1 MEAALRIVA
10 RKDSLTAV
18 RVSIIIVTYNSSRVI
33 GACLTSLAA
42 DAQSGT
48 LEVIV
53 VDNASA
59 DGTPDFVRREFPWAK
74 VIAGNENLGYSK
86 GVNVGIREARARYL
100 FILNP
105 DTVVKRGAVAKLID
119 YMDQNPAV
127 GIAGPKLV
135 FQDGSVQLS
144 CRRFYTLTVLLLR
157 RTPLGKLV
165 KNPKPVR
172 DHLMLDFDH
181 NSTREVDWL
190 LGAAMFV
197 RREAVDSVGMM
208 DERFFLYFEDVDWC
222 YRMKQRG
229 LSVVYVAEAVVEHG
243 YQRESAQTVL
253 NRSFVAHLASLV
265 RYYEKWG
272 GVAYLLKRYREVGKV
287 LLFLVLDVV
296 AFNAAFFSAYYLR
309 VILADIFT
317 NPIFPIAAYERFVV
331 FENLLFVFTFAAA
344 GLYRIRRETKPVDE
358 LFDIGRAIVVA
369 SVLLMTSTY
378 LSQIRTYSRMVV
390 AFLVPFAILYAWLGR
405 YLVRRLHRRLLAQK
419 VDLKRACVIG
429 PKARAKEVELTLM
442 QDDALGVDVVGIIDT
457 AGQSDEILTG
467 TLGPL
472 DNLERIVD
480 RYRIQ
485 QIVVLPGALGDE
497 ELADVLALARRR
509 VVDVA
514 VLTDYAGLVFHQ
526 ARVGEWQGR
535 PVIVYPRDARY
546 LATRVAKRAL
556 DALTGGVLAVVSA
569 PCYVLYSLYAYSK
582 ARKPF
587 VVSERLGARG
597 ESIAVP
603 VAGNG
608 PSDGPSDFVNLPLF
622 WLVVI
627 GKMSIVGPYPLRA
640 EDARHVGG
648 IARFRFDMR
657 PGITGPWRAGAGT
670 VARDVLL
677 VQDSAYVQNWSLLA
691 DAKILVAT
699 LGRMLTGQR
708 RALDVVDGGARDR
721 GKSHAI

>member
-1 MEAALRIVA
+1 M
-10 RKDSLTAV
+10 
-18 RVSIIIVTYNSSRVI
+18 RVSVIIVTYNSANVI
-33 GACLTSLAA
+33 RACLASLAA
-42 DAQSGT
+42 EVQAGV

-59 DGTPDFVRREFPWAK
+59 DGTPGLVRTEFPWAR
-74 VIAGNENLGYSK
+74 VMAGNDNLGYSK

-105 DTVVKRGAVAKLID
+105 DTVVKRGAVAKLVEF
-119 YMDQNPAV
+119 MDQNPRA

-135 FQDGSVQLS
+135 FQDGSVQPS
-144 CRRFYTLTVLLLR
+144 CRRFYTVTVLVLR
-157 RTPLGKLV
+157 RTPLGKLLR
-165 KNPKPVR
+165 NPKPLR

-181 NSTREVDWL
+181 ASTREVDWL

-229 LSVVYVAEAVVEHG
+229 LSVYYVADAVVEHG
-243 YQRESAQTVL
+243 YQRASAQTVL
-253 NRSFVAHLASLV
+253 NRSFVAHVASLV

-272 GVAYLLKRYREVGKV
+272 AVAYLVKRYREVAKV
-287 LLFLVLDVV
+287 LLFLILDLI

-309 VILADIFT
+309 VLLADIFT
-317 NPIFPIAAYERFVV
+317 NPIFGVSAYERFIV
-331 FENLLFVFTFAAA
+331 FENLLFVFTFAAV

-358 LFDIGRAIVVA
+358 LFDIGRAIVLA

-390 AFLVPFAILYAWLGR
+390 AFLVPFAIVYTWLGR
-405 YLVRRLHRRLLAQK
+405 WLVRRAHRRLLALK
-419 VDLKRACVIG
+419 VDLKRACVVG
-429 PKARAKEVELTLM
+429 PKERAKDVELKLT
-442 QDDALGVDVVGIIDT
+442 QDDSMGIDVVGVIDT

-472 DNLERIVD
+472 ENLERIVD

-485 QIVVLPGALGDE
+485 QIVVLPGALNDE
-497 ELADVLALARRR
+497 QLADVLVLARRR
-509 VVDVA
+509 IVDVA
-514 VLTDYAGLVFHQ
+514 VMTDYAGLVFQH
-526 ARVGEWQGR
+526 ARVGDLQGR
-535 PVIVYPRDARY
+535 PVILYPRDARY
-546 LATRVAKRAL
+546 LVARFAKRAL
-556 DALTGGVLAVVSA
+556 DVVTGAAFAVVSA
-569 PCYVLYSLYAYSK
+569 PFYVLYSLYAFSK
-582 ARKPF
+582 GRKPF
-587 VVSERLGARG
+587 VVGERLGARS

-603 VAGNG
+603 VAGDG

-640 EDARHVGG
+640 EDARYVGG
-648 IARFRFDMR
+648 VARFRYDMR
-657 PGITGPWRAGAGT
+657 PGITGAWRTGAST
-670 VARDVLL
+670 ISRDVLL
-677 VQDSAYVQNWSLLA
+677 VQDAAYVQNWSLVN

-699 LGRMLTGQR
+699 FARVLFGRR
-708 RALDVVDGGARDR
+708 RTVEVVNGSIRETARTMGD
-721 GKSHAI
+721 SHAH

>member
-1 MEAALRIVA
+1 M
-10 RKDSLTAV
+10 
-18 RVSIIIVTYNSSRVI
+18 RVSVIIVTYNSARVI
-33 GACLTSLAA
+33 GACLTALVP
-42 DAQSGT
+42 DVQSG
-48 LEVIV
+48 LVEVIV
-53 VDNASA
+53 VDNARA
-59 DGTPDFVRREFPWAK
+59 DGTPDLVRRDFPWAR
-74 VIAGNENLGYSK
+74 VLAGSENLGYSK
-86 GVNVGIREARARYL
+86 GVNVGIREARTRYL

-105 DTVVKRGAVAKLID
+105 DTVVKRGTVAKLVEF
-119 YMDQNPAV
+119 MDANPGV

-135 FQDGSVQLS
+135 FQDGTVQLS
-144 CRRFYTLTVLLLR
+144 CRRFYTLTVLVLR
-157 RTPLGKLV
+157 RTPIGKLF

-181 NSTREVDWL
+181 ESTREVDWL

-229 LSVVYVAEAVVEHG
+229 LSVMYVADAVVVHG

-272 GVAYLLKRYREVGKV
+272 AVAYLAKRYRELVKV

-309 VILADIFT
+309 VLLAPIFT
-317 NPIFPIAAYERFVV
+317 NPIFEFSAYERFVV
-331 FENLLFVFTFAAA
+331 FENLLFVFTFAAL
-344 GLYRIRRETKPVDE
+344 GLYRVRRETKPVDE
-358 LFDIGRAIVVA
+358 LFDIGRAIVFA

-390 AFLVPFAILYAWLGR
+390 VFLVPFAIVYTWTLR
-405 YLVRRLHRRLLAQK
+405 YLVRRIHRRLLAQK
-419 VDLKRACVIG
+419 VDLKRACVVG
-429 PKARAKEVELTLM
+429 PKSRAKEVELRLM
-442 QDDALGVDVVGIIDT
+442 QDDAMGIDVVGVIDT

-467 TLGPL
+467 TLGPIE
-472 DNLERIVD
+472 NLERIVS

-485 QIVVLPGALGDE
+485 QIVVLPGAVTDE
-497 ELADVLALARRR
+497 QLANVLALARRR
-509 VVDVA
+509 VLDVV
-514 VLTDYAGLVFHQ
+514 VLTDYAGLVFHG
-526 ARVGEWQGR
+526 ARVSDLQGQ

-546 LATRVAKRAL
+546 AAARFAKRVL
-556 DALTGGVLAVVSA
+556 DVVLGAALAVVSA
-569 PCYVLYSLYAYSK
+569 PFHVVYSLYAFSR

-603 VAGNG
+603 VAGDG
-608 PSDGPSDFVNLPLF
+608 DPDGPSDFVNLPLF

-640 EDARHVGG
+640 EDARFVDGV
-648 IARFRFDMR
+648 ARFRYDVR
-657 PGITGPWRAGAGT
+657 PGVTGPWRAGAGT
-670 VARDVLL
+670 VPRDVLL
-677 VQDSAYVQNWSLLA
+677 VQDAAYVQNWSLLN

-699 LGRMLTGQR
+699 FVRVLLGRR
-708 RALDVVDGGARDR
+708 RVLDIVDKGSRPAVAHLGD
-721 GKSHAI
+721 SHAN